1 MRMLKKLAAYHLT
14 IFSYFINYIVVNK
27 LELNCILDTIDSLQK
42 ITPRK
47 VPIAQFHAKSRA
59 STWDNNCHR

>member
-1 MRMLKKLAAYHLT
+1 MLKKLAAYHLT

-42 ITPRK
+42 IKPRK
-47 VPIAQFHAKSRA
+47 VTIPQFHAKSRA